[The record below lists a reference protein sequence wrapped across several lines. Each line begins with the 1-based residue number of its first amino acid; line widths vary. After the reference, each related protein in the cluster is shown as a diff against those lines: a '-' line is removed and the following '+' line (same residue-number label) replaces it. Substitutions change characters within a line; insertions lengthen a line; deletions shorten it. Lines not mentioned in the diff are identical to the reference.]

1 MASMGPNENIGRVGA
16 VSIARGWRWPAAL
29 IIGAGLFAGAC
40 SASDGD
46 EDACTGQFCFEEQP
60 EIQLEPSGAVKSLI
74 DGAMAPG
81 ESLVHKIRVL
91 NADQGRLSLKSVVL
105 AYDVPEGAEDGEG
118 EAFKLLPLPTLPT
131 DVFTLGGEEYPQGVE
146 VQVQYTKQ
154 SDGLQRS
161 AQITFES
168 NDPFIPFISVTLE
181 TVAGQPNLL
190 VNPNEVDFGLVP
202 KDTVGEVP
210 ITLLN
215 TGDRTLMVSRFQI
228 LFDGRFGVK
237 GPGFSIGTEPG
248 APLNIDLPEAIAIEP
263 GTSSALTLTFLSET
277 PTPAEGMLKVY
288 SDDPNSGAEGYG
300 VTLLSNKTG
309 PCIQVEP
316 RTVDFEG
323 KIVGTVSTI
332 DVKVTSC
339 GTEPLS
345 ISHIGIGV
353 DSSEDFTTSYG
364 GLPGDISETGPTPQT
379 PLIVGVN
386 EFITLPVT
394 FVPDAVNPKD
404 SDNMAIPDLGTLEI
418 HSDAFESVV
427 DVELKGAGAEVDC
440 PTAVI
445 IVEEGEEVIPQTVL
459 HLDGSQSYAPYGPV
473 VKWLWDVDQP
483 DGSQENFVPTA
494 SDSNPVFAAN
504 VVGVYTFRLRVW
516 DENNTES
523 CPGPAEFKVVVQP
536 DQAIHVELT
545 WVTEADLDETD
556 TGFAAGTDLDL
567 HFTHPSATGPDLD
580 QDGLPDPWFD
590 KKWDCFW
597 YNGEPDWGSFDPNAN
612 DNPSLDRDDT
622 DGAGPE
628 NLNLAV
634 PEDDTTYLV
643 GAHYWQ
649 SNGFGDVEATVR
661 IFSYAS
667 EIYVKSQALMERDMW
682 KVATVHWPSVQVVPF
697 TDEESELEHV
707 VSDYT
712 NPFFFTP

>member
-1 MASMGPNENIGRVGA
+1 MGHSETIGRLGG
-16 VSIARGWRWPAAL
+16 RMGRWPALLVITVAL
-29 IIGAGLFAGAC
+29 AVGAC
-40 SASDGD
+40 SSSDDDG
-46 EDACTGQFCFEEQP
+46 DACTGQFCFEEQP

-74 DGAMAPG
+74 DGAMAQG
-81 ESLVHKIRVL
+81 ESLVHTIRVL
-91 NADQGRLSLKSVVL
+91 NADQGLLSLEAVIL
-105 AYDVPEGAEDGEG
+105 EYEVPEGAEDTEG
-118 EAFKLLPLPTLPT
+118 AAFELLPLPSLPAN
-131 DVFTLGGEEYPQGVE
+131 VYTLGGDEYPQGIE

-154 SDGLQRS
+154 GDGVQRS
-161 AQITFES
+161 ARITFES
-168 NDPFIPFISVTLE
+168 NDPFNSSVSVTLE

-202 KDTVGEVP
+202 KDTLGEYP

-215 TGDRTLMVSRFQI
+215 TGDRTLMVSRFQV
-228 LFDGRFGVK
+228 LYDGRFGVK
-237 GPGFSIGTEPG
+237 GPDFSIGSEPG

-263 GTSSALTLTFLSET
+263 GTSSPLTLTFLSET

-288 SDDPNSGAEGYG
+288 SDDPDSGEEGYG

-323 KIVGTVSTI
+323 KVVGTVSTI

-345 ISHIGIGV
+345 ISHIGIGP
-353 DSSEDFTTSYG
+353 DSSEDFTTSYA
-364 GLPGDISETGPTPQT
+364 GLPGDLSETGPTPQS

-404 SDNMAIPDLGTLEI
+404 SDNLAIPDLGTLEI
-418 HSDAFESVV
+418 HSDAFESLVE
-427 DVELKGAGAEVDC
+427 VELMGAGAEIDC

-445 IVEEGEEVIPQTVL
+445 LVEEGEEVIPQTVL

-473 VKWLWDVDQP
+473 VKWLWEVDQP
-483 DGSQENFVPTA
+483 EGSQETFVPTA

-523 CPGPAEFKVVVQP
+523 CPGPAEYKVVVQP

-545 WVTEADLDETD
+545 WVTEGDPDETD

-580 QDGLPDPWFD
+580 KDGLPDPWFD

-667 EIYVKSQALMERDMW
+667 EIYTKSQALVERDMW
-682 KVATVHWPSVQVVPF
+682 KVATVHWPSVQVEPF
-697 TDEESELEHV
+697 TDVDTDLEHV
-707 VSDYT
+707 VADYT